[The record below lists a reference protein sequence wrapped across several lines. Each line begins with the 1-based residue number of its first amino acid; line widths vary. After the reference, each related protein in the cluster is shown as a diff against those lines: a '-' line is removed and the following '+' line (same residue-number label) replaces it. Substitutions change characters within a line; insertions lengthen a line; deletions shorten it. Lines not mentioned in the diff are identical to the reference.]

1 MLIAF
6 KYARSMYIGKLH
18 LRKYEKYYLKTISS
32 QQNRQHIRN
41 LLEE

>member
-1 MLIAF
+1 MLRAF
-6 KYARSMYIGKLH
+6 KYATSIYIWKLH
-18 LRKYEKYYLKTISS
+18 LRKYEKYYSKTISN